1 MSFSFGRPSLEW
13 VPFCGLHGW
22 RDLGR
27 RLLLAYGW
35 RRHFTFLGEVIY
47 IPPLP
52 AIQEDLEEED
62 HEDRQEDLEE
72 EEEEEDK
79 RTSSS
84 RPSRTGRCG
93 TTCLKGPRVHL
104 GFRVHR
110 IHEDLHLEDG
120 VGDG

>member
-52 AIQEDLEEED
+52 AIQEGA
-62 HEDRQEDLEE
+62 EE
-72 EEEEEDK
+72 EEEEEE
-79 RTSSS
+79 
-84 RPSRTGRCG
+84 
-93 TTCLKGPRVHL
+93 V
-104 GFRVHR
+104 
-110 IHEDLHLEDG
+110 LEWEQE
-120 VGDG
+120 VEEEVLE